1 MSATDLSPAPA
12 ATAAPT
18 GHAGRTAALI
28 SLLLAS
34 MMELIDTTIVNVA
47 LPTIE
52 RDLDASATQLQWVVA
67 AYPLAFAVAL
77 ITGSR
82 LGDAFG
88 RKRLFLIGLAAF
100 TLTSAACGLATT
112 ADALVVFRALQG
124 LGAAA
129 MIPQVMANI
138 QVLYPPEERGRAMG
152 AFTGLAG
159 LAVVVGPILGAVLT
173 SADIAGSGWR
183 PIFLVNVPVG
193 LLAIVAAARFVPES
207 RSDRRPDLA
216 LVSVLTLGAGLLA
229 VLYPLT
235 IGREQGWPLWVF
247 VTMAIGVVVL
257 ARFAQSQH
265 RHERRG
271 GEPLVPVSLYRIRSF
286 SAGSAVM
293 LGLFVSMPAYFLA
306 QTLYFQIGLGW
317 SVLKSGL
324 VGVPFAVVTSVCA
337 GVGVTVLAQ
346 RIGRRVLQ
354 YGAVVLAAGVL
365 LTGVVVHAATPETS
379 WWWFIPAMVVT
390 GAGFGLMVAPIGL
403 FTVAD
408 VPVSH
413 AGAASGLFNT
423 TTQLSAAVGVA
434 GLGTL
439 FFTVAQRQGRVL
451 PVDVFA
457 PAYEV
462 VLLAVAACMALAV
475 LAAAALPHHAPE
487 DAPVVH

>member
-1 MSATDLSPAPA
+1 
-12 ATAAPT
+12 
-18 GHAGRTAALI
+18 
-28 SLLLAS
+28 
-34 MMELIDTTIVNVA
+34 
-47 LPTIE
+47 
-52 RDLDASATQLQWVVA
+52 
-67 AYPLAFAVAL
+67 
-77 ITGSR
+77 
-82 LGDAFG
+82 
-88 RKRLFLIGLAAF
+88 
-100 TLTSAACGLATT
+100 
-112 ADALVVFRALQG
+112 
-124 LGAAA
+124 
-129 MIPQVMANI
+129 
-138 QVLYPPEERGRAMG
+138 
-152 AFTGLAG
+152 
-159 LAVVVGPILGAVLT
+159 
-173 SADIAGSGWR
+173 
-183 PIFLVNVPVG
+183 
-193 LLAIVAAARFVPES
+193 
-207 RSDRRPDLA
+207 
-216 LVSVLTLGAGLLA
+216 
-229 VLYPLT
+229 
-235 IGREQGWPLWVF
+235 
-247 VTMAIGVVVL
+247 
-257 ARFAQSQH
+257 
-265 RHERRG
+265 
-271 GEPLVPVSLYRIRSF
+271 
-286 SAGSAVM
+286 M

-475 LAAAALPHHAPE
+475 LAAAALPHHAPG